1 MKIRITKTSSWD
13 FEEVREVESLD
24 CLSELAEEFH
34 HHSFVVTLSSPY
46 SYVDVDV
53 EIYDDWRE

>member
-13 FEEVREVESLD
+13 FEEIREVESLD
-24 CLSELAEEFH
+24 YLSELAKEFECN
-34 HHSFVVTLSSPY
+34 SFVVTVPSWFGC
-46 SYVDVDV
+46 DFDI